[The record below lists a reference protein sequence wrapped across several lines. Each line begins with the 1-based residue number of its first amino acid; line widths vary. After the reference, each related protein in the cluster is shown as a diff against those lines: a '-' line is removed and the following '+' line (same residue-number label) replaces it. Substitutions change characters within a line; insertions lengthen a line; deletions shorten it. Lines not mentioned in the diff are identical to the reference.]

1 MTDMTYRNYQ
11 APPEQR
17 PFSGM
22 AITGFVFSLL
32 WLGGLGSLAAV
43 AVCGVALKRAKTRGQ
58 NGRGL
63 AVAGLILGILGLLAS
78 IWLLVVLVGLGSAL
92 DSEFQSVS
100 DCLNSAADPSTC

>member
-43 AVCGVALKRAKTRGQ
+43 IVCGVAMKRAKTRGQ
-58 NGRGL
+58 NGRG
-63 AVAGLILGILGLLAS
+63 S
-78 IWLLVVLVGLGSAL
+78 PSPGS
-92 DSEFQSVS
+92 SSVS
-100 DCLNSAADPSTC
+100 WACLPPSGSWSSWSASARPWTARSSRCRTA

>member
-1 MTDMTYRNYQ
+1 MTYRNYQ
-11 APPEQR
+11 APPAQP

-43 AVCGVALKRAKTRGQ
+43 AVCGVAMKRAKTRGQ

-78 IWLLVVLVGLGSAL
+78 IWLLVVLVGVGSAM
-92 DSEFQSVS
+92 DSEFPSVS
-100 DCLNSAADPSTC
+100 DCLNRAADPSTC